1 MTQVVQVPRRDT
13 PAVLA
18 RPDRQLVVDAVVAIV
33 VESLGAGVV
42 IARTASRVA
51 RPVSRLVWRPPLVPT
66 SLQPATL
73 VRALAT
79 RGAQHRVATGLQ
91 VGRMLDAWTP
101 MITETVLERLDLDA
115 IIHRVDLV
123 AIVDEVIAGVDLPAI
138 IRESTGTMASE
149 TVRGVRMTGIT
160 ADEAISRTLR
170 RPLFRRAR
178 PAAPAGPVAPAGPT
192 GPLPEPT

>member
-13 PAVLA
+13 PGVVA
-18 RPDRQLVVDAVVAIV
+18 RPDRQQVVDAVVAVV
-33 VESLGAGVV
+33 VESLGAGIV
-42 IARTASRVA
+42 IARTATRLA
-51 RPVSRLVWRPPLVPT
+51 APVTRLAWRPPLVPT

-73 VRALAT
+73 VGVLAR
-79 RGAQHRVATGLQ
+79 RGAAHRVATEQQ
-91 VGRMLDAWTP
+91 VGRVLDAWTP
-101 MITETVLERLDLDA
+101 MLTETVLARLDLDA
-115 IIHRVDLV
+115 IIHRVDMV

-160 ADEAISRTLR
+160 ADDAISRTLR

-178 PAAPAGPVAPAGPT
+178 PAPPAGPAAPM
-192 GPLPEPT
+192 PEPT

>member
-18 RPDRQLVVDAVVAIV
+18 RPDRQLVVDAIVAIV

-51 RPVSRLVWRPPLVPT
+51 APVSRLVWRPPLVPT

-73 VRALAT
+73 VGVLAR
-79 RGAQHRVATGLQ
+79 RGAEHRVATGQQ

-101 MITETVLERLDLDA
+101 MITETVLARLDLDA

-160 ADEAISRTLR
+160 ADDAISRTLR
-170 RPLFRRAR
+170 RPLFRRAQPAPPAG
-178 PAAPAGPVAPAGPT
+178 PAAPM
-192 GPLPEPT
+192 PEPT